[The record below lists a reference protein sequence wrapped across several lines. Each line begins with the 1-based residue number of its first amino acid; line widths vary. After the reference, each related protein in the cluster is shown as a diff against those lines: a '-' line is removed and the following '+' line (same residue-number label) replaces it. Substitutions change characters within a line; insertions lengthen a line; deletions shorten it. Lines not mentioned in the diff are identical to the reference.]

1 MKYEV
6 EVTQETENGLDY
18 LIKDERGGPVAW
30 AYDQMDA
37 DKIVDALNSLTT

>member
-18 LIKDERGGPVAW
+18 LIKDENGEAIAW
-30 AYDQMDA
+30 AYERPDA